1 MWKSTIKAVKHN
13 LADQV
18 VELKDDQSLFACM
31 LIVARSR
38 SEINLKEAIGQHE
51 FTPKPPALFTMTG
64 DFLPC
69 TDKSKLLTILEELPN
84 QKRTGDDFGD
94 TDQQPK
100 NTTIKSCPLPTK
112 NVMSWMEWQ

>member
-38 SEINLKEAIGQHE
+38 SEINLKEA
-51 FTPKPPALFTMTG
+51 TPKPPALFTMTG

-94 TDQQPK
+94 TD
-100 NTTIKSCPLPTK
+100 
-112 NVMSWMEWQ
+112 